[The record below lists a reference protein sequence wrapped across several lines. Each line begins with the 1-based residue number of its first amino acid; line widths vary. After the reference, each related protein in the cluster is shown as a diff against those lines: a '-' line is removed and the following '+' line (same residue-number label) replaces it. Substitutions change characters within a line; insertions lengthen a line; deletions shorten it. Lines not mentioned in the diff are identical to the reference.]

1 MNREAVQHERGP
13 RTATLRKQMDMMM
26 FTDKTIP
33 HASPPPGHQG
43 LLLPVSVSSPLL
55 SALYSQHAVLPP
67 LFSASSSDSTS
78 ISPTPNLSS
87 LPPSSSPYFCS
98 SIYEAA
104 ARILF
109 LNSKWAAGLPPISA
123 LSPMEQVALLSP
135 SWRDLFV
142 MGCGQLLAASPTT
155 LAEKKANVCEAAAR
169 ILFLNSKWAQHLP
182 SFSSLPPHTQVDLMA
197 SSWKELFILG
207 CGQFITTEDVACL
220 GPENDEENEEA
231 TEFLNALSRIQALG
245 PDSMEF
251 ACLRAIQLFRRPSSD
266 DPSKDPVPAAIAELQ
281 RGTLGRYSRLAR
293 PDQADRAD
301 QLLRMLDSLSLVA
314 ATTVRDLFFRA
325 TIGGHVDIHQIVID
339 MFKNSSKM

>member
-1 MNREAVQHERGP
+1 V
-13 RTATLRKQMDMMM
+13 
-26 FTDKTIP
+26 
-33 HASPPPGHQG
+33 
-43 LLLPVSVSSPLL
+43 
-55 SALYSQHAVLPP
+55 
-67 LFSASSSDSTS
+67 
-78 ISPTPNLSS
+78 
-87 LPPSSSPYFCS
+87 
-98 SIYEAA
+98 
-104 ARILF
+104 
-109 LNSKWAAGLPPISA
+109 
-123 LSPMEQVALLSP
+123 EQVALLSP

-220 GPENDEENEEA
+220 GPEDGEENEEA
-231 TEFLNALSRIQALG
+231 TEILNALSRIQALG

-266 DPSKDPVPAAIAELQ
+266 EQSKDHAVPAAIAELQ
-281 RGTLGRYSRLAR
+281 LGTLGRYSRLAR

-301 QLLRMLDSLSLVA
+301 QLVRLLDSLSSLVA

>member
-1 MNREAVQHERGP
+1 V
-13 RTATLRKQMDMMM
+13 
-26 FTDKTIP
+26 
-33 HASPPPGHQG
+33 
-43 LLLPVSVSSPLL
+43 
-55 SALYSQHAVLPP
+55 
-67 LFSASSSDSTS
+67 
-78 ISPTPNLSS
+78 
-87 LPPSSSPYFCS
+87 
-98 SIYEAA
+98 
-104 ARILF
+104 
-109 LNSKWAAGLPPISA
+109 
-123 LSPMEQVALLSP
+123 EQVALLSP

-182 SFSSLPPHTQVDLMA
+182 SFSSLPSHTQVDLMA

-220 GPENDEENEEA
+220 GPGNDEETEVA
-231 TEFLNALSRIQALG
+231 TEFLNALGRIQALG

-251 ACLRAIQLFRRPSSD
+251 ACLRAIQLFRRPGSD
-266 DPSKDPVPAAIAELQ
+266 DEQSKNHAVPAAIAELQ
-281 RGTLGRYSRLAR
+281 LGTLGRYSRLAR

-301 QLLRMLDSLSLVA
+301 QLVRLLDSLSSLVA
-314 ATTVRDLFFRA
+314 STTVRDLFFRA